1 MSKDSTRE
9 PAVSNTP
16 RDITK
21 DLGACYCDRDTLGVH
36 GIHLRCTGFLR
47 RPVHITD
54 TRPGVL
60 MARLWDPQSPRENN
74 LRYHYNP
81 AWAGPLDSI
90 PKPPITAEAIAA
102 HTAGSVQIERGPTTH
117 RRSRSD
123 RQAVSEDSNAII
135 RPNMSFGDTL
145 ESLRL
150 RSGLSRYR
158 LAQFSGI
165 TEPYI
170 LRLEKGEKS
179 NPSRDVVLKLGL
191 ALIKGSEALEI
202 WDVDVLLLSAGYA
215 ALRGRGDIG
224 PAAA

>member
-1 MSKDSTRE
+1 MSKDSTSE
-9 PAVSNTP
+9 PAVSNTR

-21 DLGACYCDRDTLGVH
+21 DLGSCYCDRDTLGVH
-36 GIHLRCTGFLR
+36 GIHRRCTGFLR

-60 MARLWDPQSPRENN
+60 MARLWDPKSPRENN

-81 AWAGPLDSI
+81 AWAGPLDAI
-90 PKPPITAEAIAA
+90 PEPPTTAEAIAA
-102 HTAGSVQIERGPTTH
+102 NAARSVQIDPEPTTH
-117 RRSRSD
+117 RRSRSV
-123 RQAVSEDSNAII
+123 RQLDSEDPNAII

-158 LAQFSGI
+158 LARFSGI
-165 TEPYI
+165 SEPYI
-170 LRLEKGEKS
+170 LRLESREKS
-179 NPSRDVVLKLGL
+179 NPNRDVVLKLGL

-215 ALRGRGDIG
+215 ELRGRGDIG